1 MYTTSVYTQ
10 TAHMCAHTALCTHTT
25 HMSTPSHVY
34 ATCTHMYTHCTHVC
48 TPHSANKLGI
58 HLTSICNVHRIH
70 VHTAHTGTHCTHM
83 YTTSHVCVQTT
94 HTCAHT
100 TPCTRTYTR
109 VQTSHMCAHTVHMQT
124 SHMRAHTVHM
134 HVHTLTPIPPRSL
147 NAAFLAHKLSRP
159 LCVPLDLMGVWSL
172 SLSLPLKEAG
182 CPRALT
188 VTPTWSCIR
197 WAWGPPASAR
207 WNPRL
212 WDRPWH
218 PA

>member
-10 TAHMCAHTALCTHTT
+10 TAHMCAHTAHTCIHT
-25 HMSTPSHVY
+25 AHMCARLTVQTSWVY
-34 ATCTHMYTHCTHVC
+34 TSQVYPTC
-48 TPHSANKLGI
+48 
-58 HLTSICNVHRIH
+58 ICNVHRIH

-109 VQTSHMCAHTVHMQT
+109 VQTSHMC
-124 SHMRAHTVHM
+124 AHTVHM

>member
-1 MYTTSVYTQ
+1 
-10 TAHMCAHTALCTHTT
+10 
-25 HMSTPSHVY
+25 
-34 ATCTHMYTHCTHVC
+34 MYTHCTHVC

-58 HLTSICNVHRIH
+58 HLTSIPNLYMQ
-70 VHTAHTGTHCTHM
+70 CTP
-83 YTTSHVCVQTT
+83 Y
-94 HTCAHT
+94 TCAHSSHWYTLYTHVYNLTRVRTDCTHT
-100 TPCTRTYTR
+100 TPCTHTYTR
-109 VQTSHMCAHTVHMQT
+109 VQTSHMC
-124 SHMRAHTVHM
+124 AHTVHM

-159 LCVPLDLMGVWSL
+159 LRVPLDLMGVWIL
-172 SLSLPLKEAG
+172 SLSLLLKEAG